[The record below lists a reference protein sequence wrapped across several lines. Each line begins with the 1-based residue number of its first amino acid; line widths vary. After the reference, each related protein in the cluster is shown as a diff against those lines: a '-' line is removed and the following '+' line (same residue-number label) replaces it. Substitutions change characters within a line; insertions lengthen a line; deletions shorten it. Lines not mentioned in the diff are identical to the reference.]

1 MTGKVP
7 RSRHYGGVLALSG
20 PVVTIPLAGAAL
32 AKAESGWPASVAV
45 AIAATPADRLIA
57 VSIAARAVPRRLA
70 TGRVICVVGRG
81 KAGWPSTVRPSC
93 SGSPERQCG

>member
-1 MTGKVP
+1 MFDLGRRRRYWFHMADEP
-7 RSRHYGGVLALSG
+7 LPMLDREAL
-20 PVVTIPLAGAAL
+20 L